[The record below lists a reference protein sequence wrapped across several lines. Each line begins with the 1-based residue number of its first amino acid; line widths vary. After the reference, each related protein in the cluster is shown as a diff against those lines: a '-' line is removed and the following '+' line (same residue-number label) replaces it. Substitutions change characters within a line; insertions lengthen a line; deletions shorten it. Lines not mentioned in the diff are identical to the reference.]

1 MLSLSRTK
9 QLNKFNKDDTG
20 SSGVKFLISGPLKP
34 TNLQCEN
41 AIPSVVSGKDN
52 YLGDPYFMEDFDATG
67 EEGLEV
73 LTVGKYS
80 TGCRSEAS
88 WQVMEGGDKLL

>member
-1 MLSLSRTK
+1 MLFRST
-9 QLNKFNKDDTG
+9 
-20 SSGVKFLISGPLKP
+20 LKIGWF
-34 TNLQCEN
+34 QCEN